1 MLISNGVKNMLKK
14 IAYDD
19 KTGKEITGLRYKVYF
34 EAVDIDDNTVNDAYA
49 DTANCKLLDID
60 MSHDT
65 AVDMLGSII
74 DFIHGGTDESP
85 ERETETDPDVT
96 DWIDQVFDEEVSD
109 FNPCSCEQDPP
120 VPVSGEQRRRDRFE
134 DKYNSDKGIDEGK
147 LIALYHAGWKQKD
160 IAVEFGK
167 SDSVI
172 SKRLKQLR
180 DKGIID

>member
-1 MLISNGVKNMLKK
+1 MLKK

-19 KTGKEITGLRYKVYF
+19 KPGKEITGLRYKVCF
-34 EAVDIDDNTVNDAYA
+34 EAVDIDDNPVDDAYA
-49 DTANCKLLDID
+49 ETANCKLLDID

-74 DFIHGGTDESP
+74 DFIHGGTDKSSE
-85 ERETETDPDVT
+85 EETETDPDDD

-109 FNPCSCEQDPP
+109 FNPCSCEQDT
-120 VPVSGEQRRRDRFE
+120 PVSGEQRRRDRFE

-167 SDSVI
+167 CDSVI

-180 DKGIID
+180 EKGIID

>member
-1 MLISNGVKNMLKK
+1 MLKK

-19 KTGKEITGLRYKVYF
+19 KTGKQITGLRYKICFY
-34 EAVDIDDNTVNDAYA
+34 AVDIDDNPVDDDYA
-49 DTANCKLLDID
+49 DTANCKLLDVD

-65 AVDMLGSII
+65 VVDMLGSII

-85 ERETETDPDVT
+85 EEETGTDPDD

-120 VPVSGEQRRRDRFE
+120 VPVSGEQRRRNHFE

-147 LIALYHAGWKQKD
+147 LIALYNAGWKQKD

-180 DKGIID
+180 ENGIID